1 MQLSVPVRD
10 AAGKLNEV
18 VGPVTLSAGASFE
31 ELGEALRSVAA
42 DARMA
47 MDGHVLFRATETT
60 KATGNIC
67 LLLGVL
73 LRARIIRIKI
83 EHSRFV
89 DLEHVDALRP
99 KETVVGHSEHDRARN
114 ERILGAH
121 FENGFLLLTR
131 IDRVDHRGRTEVFA
145 DPLHRLVHEWVNVA
159 ILGEKSQAERGGFSL
174 RPQLDPGVVRGE
186 DSR

>member
-1 MQLSVPVRD
+1 MPL
-10 AAGKLNEV
+10 
-18 VGPVTLSAGASFE
+18 
-31 ELGEALRSVAA
+31 
-42 DARMA
+42 
-47 MDGHVLFRATETT
+47 DGHLPFRATETT
-60 KATGNIC
+60 EATGNIC

-99 KETVVGHSEHDRARN
+99 KETVIGHSKHDRARN

-131 IDRVDHRGRTEVFA
+131 IDRVDHRGRTEVFTNS
-145 DPLHRLVHEWVNVA
+145 LHRLVYERVNVT
-159 ILGEKSQAERGGFSL
+159 ILGEESPAK
-174 RPQLDPGVVRGE
+174 RGE
-186 DSR
+186 FPVPGAVRSEDSW